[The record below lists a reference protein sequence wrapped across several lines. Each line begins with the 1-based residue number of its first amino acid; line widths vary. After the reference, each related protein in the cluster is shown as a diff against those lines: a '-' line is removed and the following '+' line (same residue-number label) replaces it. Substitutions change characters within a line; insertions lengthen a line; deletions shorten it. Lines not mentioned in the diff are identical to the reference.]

1 MKLDQV
7 RAIAKSHG
15 ISPGKLPKASL
26 IKSIQLNEG
35 NLDCFAS
42 AASSECNQKDCLWK
56 DDCLDATQ
64 KAK

>member
-15 ISPGKLPKASL
+15 ISPGKQPKADL
-26 IKSIQLNEG
+26 IKSIQINEG

-42 AASSECNQKDCLWK
+42 AASSECNQADCLWRE
-56 DDCLDATQ
+56 DCFDAMQ